1 VDFAMPSADR
11 SRPGR
16 LTTSRSHGD
25 PAVVALDGQ
34 LDSGTVLIMARAV
47 AQCLAQDPAPE
58 VLVLDLTDVT
68 RLATSAI
75 RVLLHARDHAARC
88 RTTLRITAPRHP
100 GPLRALRISG
110 AHAIFDVY
118 TDRRAALEA
127 GDRSSFLELA
137 HRLWTAG
144 H

>member
-1 VDFAMPSADR
+1 MPSADR
-11 SRPGR
+11 SRPDR

-25 PAVVALDGQ
+25 PAVVTLAGQ

-100 GPLRALRISG
+100 GPVRALRISG

-118 TDRRAALEA
+118 ADRRAALAA

>member
-1 VDFAMPSADR
+1 MPSADR
-11 SRPGR
+11 SRPDR

-25 PAVVALDGQ
+25 PAVVTLDGE

-47 AQCLAQDPAPE
+47 AQCLAQEPAPE
-58 VLVLDLTDVT
+58 VVVLDLTGVT
-68 RLATSAI
+68 LLAASAI

-88 RTTLRITAPRHP
+88 RTTMRITAPRHP

-110 AHAIFDVY
+110 AYAIFDVY
-118 TDRRAALEA
+118 VDRVTALAA

>member
-1 VDFAMPSADR
+1 MPSADR
-11 SRPGR
+11 SRRDR

-25 PAVVALDGQ
+25 PAVVTLDGE

-58 VLVLDLTDVT
+58 VVVLDLSGVT
-68 RLATSAI
+68 LLATAAI
-75 RVLLHARDHAARC
+75 RVLLHARDHAARG

-100 GPLRALRISG
+100 VPLGALRISG
-110 AHAIFDVY
+110 AYALFDVY
-118 TDRRAALEA
+118 ADRRAALTA